1 MRKIIIFLL
10 FVLNICGQD
19 NTEKFLGDVSIKII
33 ANHYKIHLNDT
44 LKVDIVLTATGD
56 DINKLDIFELPIPEV
71 TNLRIVGSG
80 SSNSVS
86 LNKTMKKYSYYL
98 VPTSIGMAY
107 IEPVK
112 AGYTDKS
119 TDKIYHLST
128 KRLSIEVVEP
138 VNKEET
144 SYTFAIILIFILA
157 IIGIVTLIIIK
168 NKMKRNEI
176 IETKENKKS
185 YKEIALEDIENIKN
199 EKINNKTKVERIS
212 NTVLKY
218 LKSELNLPLGMT
230 SRQVVESLKKIKIK
244 DTHLIDIQNF
254 FDRCDLIKFSGA
266 EVDLNQLNE
275 ILSIAKEILNFEL
288 TKNIVEV
295 TDDFRRD

>member
-10 FVLNICGQD
+10 FVLNIWGQD

>member
-1 MRKIIIFLL
+1 LRKIIIFLL